1 KEGGDMRHAIV
12 LTILAALAIPAA
24 TARAATKAVV
34 TIDAAPHA
42 IVYGASTGLTGTV
55 SPGKR
60 DIQVSVLSQ
69 SCATGALP
77 ALAPSQVT
85 DAVSTDASGA
95 WATPDT
101 PATTTAYAARAEGS
115 TSSTIRVAVKP
126 RVMLRRIARHR
137 YSATVLAAQSFAGR
151 KASFQ
156 RFRPS

>member
-1 KEGGDMRHAIV
+1 
-12 LTILAALAIPAA
+12 
-24 TARAATKAVV
+24 
-34 TIDAAPHA
+34 
-42 IVYGASTGLTGTV
+42 
-55 SPGKR
+55 
-60 DIQVSVLSQ
+60 
-69 SCATGALP
+69 
-77 ALAPSQVT
+77 PSQVT
-85 DAVSTDASGA
+85 DIVSTDASRA

-156 RFRPS
+156 RFRPSRHSWKTVRRVKLKEVATTETAPTMASGATFR